1 MSEIVNLSP
10 SLRSLNSKIS
20 PLVPPRRVSS
30 SFYQQPR
37 LKFLT
42 FPGEISLATER
53 IRAIDARK
61 QEVDDSP
68 VSVELGP
75 ISSES
80 HFDEVMEEAQ
90 RVGDSVVI
98 VWMAAWC
105 RKCIYLRPKLEKLA
119 AEFYPRLRFYHVD
132 VNAVPYKLVS
142 RAGVTV
148 MNILSLNLCI
158 LFPMQLWRDNQK
170 QAEVIGGHK
179 AHFVVNEVREMIEN
193 DSIT

>member
-10 SLRSLNSKIS
+10 SPRSLKLS
-20 PLVPPRRVSS
+20 PLAPPPRQVSS
-30 SFYQQPR
+30 SSPR
-37 LKFLT
+37 LKFPS
-42 FPGEISLATER
+42 FPGKISLATGR
-53 IRAIDARK
+53 IRAIDAEEK
-61 QEVDDSP
+61 LQEVDDDDSP

-90 RVGDSVVI
+90 KLGESVVI

-132 VNAVPYKLVS
+132 VNAVPYRLVS
-142 RAGVTV
+142 RAGVTK
-148 MNILSLNLCI
+148 MPTI
-158 LFPMQLWRDNQK
+158 QLWRDDQK

>member
-10 SLRSLNSKIS
+10 SLRSLNPKIS
-20 PLVPPRRVSS
+20 PLVPPPRQLVSS
-30 SFYQQPR
+30 SSLPR
-37 LKFLT
+37 IKFLS
-42 FPGEISLATER
+42 FPGKIRLATGR
-53 IRAIDARK
+53 IRAIDAGK
-61 QEVDDSP
+61 LQEIDDSP

-75 ISSES
+75 ISSER

-90 RVGDSVVI
+90 KVGESVVI

-119 AEFYPRLRFYHVD
+119 AEFYPRVRFYHVD

-142 RAGVTV
+142 RAGVTK
-148 MNILSLNLCI
+148 MPTI
-158 LFPMQLWRDNQK
+158 QLWRDSQK

>member
-10 SLRSLNSKIS
+10 SLRSLNPKIS
-20 PLVPPRRVSS
+20 PLVPPRQVSS
-30 SFYQQPR
+30 SLPPR
-37 LKFLT
+37 LKFLS
-42 FPGEISLATER
+42 FPGKISLATER

-68 VSVELGP
+68 VSIELGP

-90 RVGDSVVI
+90 KLGESVVI

-132 VNAVPYKLVS
+132 VNAVPYRLVT
-142 RAGVTV
+142 RAGVTK
-148 MNILSLNLCI
+148 MPTI
-158 LFPMQLWRDNQK
+158 QLWRENQK

>member
-1 MSEIVNLSP
+1 MSEIVNMSP
-10 SLRSLNSKIS
+10 SLRSLNPKIS
-20 PLVPPRRVSS
+20 PLVPPRQLSS
-30 SFYQQPR
+30 SLPR
-37 LKFLT
+37 LKFLS
-42 FPGEISLATER
+42 FPGKISLVTER
-53 IRAIDARK
+53 IRAIDAQK
-61 QEVDDSP
+61 QEIDDSP
-68 VSVELGP
+68 VSIELGP

-90 RVGDSVVI
+90 KLGESVVI

-119 AEFYPRLRFYHVD
+119 ADFYPRLRFYHVD
-132 VNAVPYKLVS
+132 VNAVPYRLVT
-142 RAGVTV
+142 RAGVTK
-148 MNILSLNLCI
+148 MPTI
-158 LFPMQLWRDNQK
+158 QLWRDDQK

>member
-1 MSEIVNLSP
+1 MV
-10 SLRSLNSKIS
+10 
-20 PLVPPRRVSS
+20 
-30 SFYQQPR
+30 
-37 LKFLT
+37 T
-42 FPGEISLATER
+42 GR
-53 IRAIDARK
+53 IQAIDARK

-90 RVGDSVVI
+90 RVGESVVI

-142 RAGVTV
+142 RAGVTK
-148 MNILSLNLCI
+148 MPTI
-158 LFPMQLWRDNQK
+158 QLWRDNQK